1 MPGLLLAVQLCIH
14 HAKKKKKKLRSPYW
28 DGYQIT
34 FCGMDI
40 KLPFVALQCIFL
52 LCVAAA
58 NCSLLFLESL
68 VPFLILPYYRIVNLE
83 LIKFAKLLPLHWAA
97 NWAANCLRVL
107 FAHQLDYIFVVY
119 CINTTQLVMRW
130 VAMSQHP

>member
-1 MPGLLLAVQLCIH
+1 MA
-14 HAKKKKKKLRSPYW
+14 
-28 DGYQIT
+28 
-34 FCGMDI
+34 I

-68 VPFLILPYYRIVNLE
+68 VPFLISPYNRIVNLE
-83 LIKFAKLLPLHWAA
+83 LIKFAAKLLPPHTP
-97 NWAANCLRVL
+97 AANCLRVL
-107 FAHQLDYIFVVY
+107 FALQLDYIFVVY

-130 VAMSQHP
+130 LLCLSTLYTCYCESSKSLEGVCGMNIVMVACYACVCVCVCVCVQ

>member
-14 HAKKKKKKLRSPYW
+14 HAKKKKKLRSPYW

-34 FCGMDI
+34 FCGIAMHFSALCGCSQLQPPFPR
-40 KLPFVALQCIFL
+40 KLSSFPGKLSSFPI
-52 LCVAAA
+52 
-58 NCSLLFLESL
+58 S
-68 VPFLILPYYRIVNLE
+68 PYYRIVNLE
-83 LIKFAKLLPLHWAA
+83 LIKFAAKLLPLHR
-97 NWAANCLRVL
+97 AANCLRVL
-107 FAHQLDYIFVVY
+107 FALQLDYIFVVY